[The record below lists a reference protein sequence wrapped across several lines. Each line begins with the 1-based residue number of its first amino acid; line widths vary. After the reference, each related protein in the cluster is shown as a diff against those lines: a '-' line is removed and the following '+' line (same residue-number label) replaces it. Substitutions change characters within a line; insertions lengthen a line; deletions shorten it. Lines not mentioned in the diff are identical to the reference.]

1 MSYTSFEDLAVWKR
15 SARLAVR
22 VYDARGDCRDYG
34 GRSVKGEVLRVK
46 GEDGLYVITSLKLQS

>member
-22 VYDARGDCRDYG
+22 VYDALRDCRDYG
-34 GRSVKGEVLRVK
+34 LDRGSFKIEVLSFKGEE
-46 GEDGLYVITSLKLQS
+46 GG